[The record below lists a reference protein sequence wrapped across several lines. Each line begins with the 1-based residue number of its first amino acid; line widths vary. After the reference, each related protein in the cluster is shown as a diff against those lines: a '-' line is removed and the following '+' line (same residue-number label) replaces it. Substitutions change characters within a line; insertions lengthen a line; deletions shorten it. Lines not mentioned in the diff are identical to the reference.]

1 MPMLMEKK
9 DWMQAVA
16 NVDTAES
23 VWYEN
28 ISSDGDAV
36 PLSLPGRGVYQ
47 VILVKIDAPLQ
58 SAKKRGVRIGS
69 KKGVWRI
76 PTEEE
81 DRVMDEEI
89 VASMSLEDKFS

>member
-9 DWMQAVA
+9 DWMQTVA
-16 NVDTAES
+16 NIDAAES
-23 VWYEN
+23 IWYEN
-28 ISSDGDAV
+28 ISSDGDAI
-36 PLSLPGRGVYQ
+36 PLSLPGRGIYQ

-58 SAKKRGVRIGS
+58 LAKKSRVRIGS

-89 VASMSLEDKFS
+89 VESMSLEDKFS

>member
-9 DWMQAVA
+9 DWMQTVA
-16 NVDTAES
+16 NVDAAES
-23 VWYEN
+23 IWYEN
-28 ISSDGDAV
+28 IASDGDSI
-36 PLSLPGRGVYQ
+36 PLSLPGRGIYQ
-47 VILVKIDAPLQ
+47 VILVKIDSPLE
-58 SAKKRGVRIGS
+58 SAKKSTVRIGS
-69 KKGVWRI
+69 KKGIWRI